1 MEKHFSSQINDHRQV
16 HARCGHAMD
25 NIEQQLSSFAQSL
38 SFADLDQEILHAIKL
53 RFIDALGCALGAFNA
68 DSSQIARDIALSARS
83 HDGSGIIGA
92 CEKSSPEL
100 AAFANT
106 AMIRCLDLNDDY
118 FGKDGPHPSD
128 TIGAVLAVAD
138 SVHSDGKSFITGVA
152 VAYEVLCT
160 LADAVG
166 LRDRGWDYVTFTALA
181 AALGSAKLL
190 KLSDEQIRNCLR
202 VAAVANGALGQ
213 TRLGELSM
221 WKGLA
226 SANAC
231 RNGVFACILASH
243 GVTGPDL
250 AFTGKQGMMAQISG
264 PLDLA
269 NLGAPPLR
277 AGIVYLKRWPVFYSA
292 QTSVQAAL
300 ELRDRVAVGDIEKL
314 TVETYKRVLGR
325 GASDPERWT
334 PKSRETA
341 DHSVPFC
348 VAAALLDGNI
358 TSATFDSRRFLDGDV
373 VQLMSKVELREDPEF
388 TKQYPEVWNCRIT
401 AETSRGERRL
411 AHVKYPKG
419 HPKAPFTD
427 SEVEAKFTELAQPLL
442 RVDRCRSFLD
452 FAWHLEEARD
462 IGELFKLLSL

>member
-1 MEKHFSSQINDHRQV
+1 
-16 HARCGHAMD
+16 
-25 NIEQQLSSFAQSL
+25 
-38 SFADLDQEILHAIKL
+38 LDEEILHAIKL
-53 RFIDALGCALGAFNA
+53 RFIDSIGCALGAFNA
-68 DSSQIARDIALSARS
+68 DSSRIARQIALSSTGS
-83 HDGSGIIGA
+83 HGAAVIG
-92 CEKSSPEL
+92 CDEKSSSEL

-138 SVHSDGKSFITGVA
+138 SIRADGATLITAVA
-152 VAYEVLCT
+152 TAYEVLCT

-166 LRDRGWDYVTFTALA
+166 LRDRGWDYVSFTALA
-181 AALGSAKLL
+181 AALGSAKVL
-190 KLSDEQIRNCLR
+190 KLSEEQISNCLR
-202 VAAVANGALGQ
+202 ITAVSNGALGQ

-231 RNGVFACILASH
+231 RNGVFAAILASH
-243 GVTGPDL
+243 GVTGPNL
-250 AFTGKQGMMAQISG
+250 AFSGKQGLMAQISG
-264 PLDLA
+264 PLDLSA
-269 NLGAPPLR
+269 LGAPPLR

-300 ELRDRVAVGDIEKL
+300 ELRDRIAIDSIEKL

-341 DHSVPFC
+341 DHSIPFC
-348 VAAALLDGNI
+348 VAAALVDGTI
-358 TSATFDSRRFLDGDV
+358 TSATFDSERFLDDDI
-373 VQLMSKVELREDPEF
+373 VQLMARVELREDLQF

-401 AETSRGERRL
+401 AQNGRGEL
-411 AHVKYPKG
+411 QQAHVRYPKG
-419 HPKAPFTD
+419 HPQLPFTD
-427 SEVEAKFTELAQPLL
+427 EEVQAKFIELAAPRLGL
-442 RVDRCRSFLD
+442 DRCRSFFD
-452 FAWHLEEARD
+452 FAWHLEEADD
-462 IGELFKLLSL
+462 IGEMFALLSI